1 MMASNFMF
9 LCFSICVCRHVCCC
23 VFPFLE
29 IFGLIVSYLFFVYLL
44 SKEKEKGKKH
54 GVGWV
59 RRLGRSQRGFRRG
72 NHDQNISPKHYSQL
86 KKRHMGSGKLA

>member
-1 MMASNFMF
+1 M
-9 LCFSICVCRHVCCC
+9 CVSC
-23 VFPFLE
+23 VFFSFLE

-86 KKRHMGSGKLA
+86 KKDMWDLGSWLSW